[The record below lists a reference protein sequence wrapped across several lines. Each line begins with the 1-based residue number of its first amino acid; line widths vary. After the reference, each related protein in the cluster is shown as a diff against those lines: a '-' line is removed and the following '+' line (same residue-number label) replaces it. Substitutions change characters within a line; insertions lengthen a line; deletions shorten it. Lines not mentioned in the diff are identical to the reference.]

1 MVATLDLVQHYWM
14 ISSCLCSSSMTNSV
28 GFNSIQRMK
37 FAHKEFT
44 PRANEHNGSI
54 IFPSR
59 LLSKIKMD
67 LKILMVP
74 SEEYDSESNEF
85 DVKGTIMI
93 VRRVLEERQDVTF
106 ALVKALQTLYSDWMA
121 AICVS
126 RPDLINNGLMKDFL
140 NLWKEPEGGLFPNP
154 NILCVLFSARTIM
167 LLGQKDVNTQTL
179 AWKILE
185 EFILEIVINFELISV
200 SQIQETFISLLR
212 YEWPKS
218 ILEKLS
224 HLVKNLV
231 DVMMKN
237 KKLVSDDEALH
248 FMDWVG
254 WFTTNI
260 EI

>member
-14 ISSCLCSSSMTNSV
+14 ISSCLCSSSMTATV
-28 GFNSIQRMK
+28 GFNSVQRMK

-44 PRANEHNGSI
+44 PRADEHNGSI

-85 DVKGTIMI
+85 DVKG
-93 VRRVLEERQDVTF
+93 
-106 ALVKALQTLYSDWMA
+106 
-121 AICVS
+121 VS

-212 YEWPKS
+212 YEWPKFF
-218 ILEKLS
+218 ICYE
-224 HLVKNLV
+224 
-231 DVMMKN
+231 
-237 KKLVSDDEALH
+237 
-248 FMDWVG
+248 
-254 WFTTNI
+254 
-260 EI
+260 